1 MNETCMD
8 GNPAEATA
16 PDLRRVIG
24 ALIYGAPEPV
34 TVKSLR
40 KILHNVTASE
50 TAPETEDETGS
61 LFTKISENEVR
72 EAIDALR
79 RDLEDRPVGIQL
91 VEIAEG
97 YRFFTDPEC
106 APWMRHVLQSEKPA
120 RLTLPALETL
130 AIIAYRQPV
139 ARSEIEGVRG
149 VSVDHVVR
157 NLMELQLVRI
167 VGRSELPG
175 KPMLYG
181 TTQRFLDHFGLKE
194 LHDLPGVSELAR
206 RDRDATNNE
215 PEKPETATRTE
226 STEHASATDSGDAKP
241 APSGLED
248 AGPPAVA
255 ENPDE
260 S

>member
-1 MNETCMD
+1 MQS
-8 GNPAEATA
+8 TA

-40 KILHNVTASE
+40 KILRNVAASE
-50 TAPETEDETGS
+50 TAAATESEDNPPFS
-61 LFTKISENEVR
+61 DISENEVR
-72 EAIDALR
+72 EAIDGLR
-79 RDLEDRPVGIQL
+79 RDLEDRPAGIQL

-106 APWMRHVLQSEKPA
+106 APWMRHVLQTEKPA
-120 RLTLPALETL
+120 RLSPPALETL

-194 LHDLPGVSELAR
+194 LRDLPGVTELAR
-206 RDRDATNNE
+206 RDRAAAKNE
-215 PEKPETATRTE
+215 RETQETATETE
-226 STEHASATDSGDAKP
+226 QQADPSDDPREQAVDGGDPDVSKAGTP
-241 APSGLED
+241 GPQD

-255 ENPDE
+255 ENTDE